1 MALETDCFVKGQ
13 SQFWDGADLD
23 TSFLSLKR
31 LHPNLKSIHFNLRSV
46 SLDFHSFNEKPVF
59 ECAFAHPIML
69 FYHIWLK
76 KVWTVSYT
84 PKSGRYVESNY

>member
-31 LHPNLKSIHFNLRSV
+31 LQPQPEIKANLEFRFNLRSV
-46 SLDFHSFNEKPVF
+46 SLDFHLFNEKPVF

-69 FYHIWLK
+69 LYHIWLK
-76 KVWTVSYT
+76 
-84 PKSGRYVESNY
+84 RYGQCLTLRNLDVM